1 VNASLLGNALPAWLP
16 PSALSFKKRAKPD
29 PAARGRRAVGGWLR
43 QLGGVGAKLV
53 AEMRELA
60 RLRGAGGGQTEA
72 APVDINLGWVLV
84 RRATRWMVALR
95 VRLAAE
101 NAAARLK
108 IEPPAPMF
116 EAAEADA
123 KPAGRRR
130 RPAGRP
136 RPAKPPVEILDGRC
150 DNCIDGIPTAAV
162 MAQVCAD
169 LGAASIVLIEP
180 DARRLVEAI
189 AAEARALLGESDV
202 ALLPAPRVMGRW
214 YGAPPAQA
222 AMAGVPPSPPAPG
235 TG

>member
-1 VNASLLGNALPAWLP
+1 
-16 PSALSFKKRAKPD
+16 
-29 PAARGRRAVGGWLR
+29 VGGWLR
-43 QLGGVGAKLV
+43 QLGEVAAKLV
-53 AEMRELA
+53 AEARELV
-60 RLRGAGGGQTEA
+60 RLRGATVGPVEA
-72 APVDINLGWVLV
+72 APIDINLGWVLV

-108 IEPPAPMF
+108 TDPPAPMF

-130 RPAGRP
+130 RAAGRP
-136 RPAKPPVEILDGRC
+136 QRARPPVEILDGRC

-169 LGAASIVLIEP
+169 LGAASTVLIEP
-180 DARRLVEAI
+180 DARRLIEGI
-189 AAEARALLGESDV
+189 AAEARALLGESTV
-202 ALLPAPRVMGRW
+202 ALLPAPRVVGRW
-214 YGAPPAQA
+214 YGQPPAQV
-222 AMAGVPPSPPAPG
+222 AMSGVVPPVSAPG

>member
-1 VNASLLGNALPAWLP
+1 
-16 PSALSFKKRAKPD
+16 
-29 PAARGRRAVGGWLR
+29 VGGWLR
-43 QLGGVGAKLV
+43 QLGDLGAKLV

-60 RLRGAGGGQTEA
+60 RLRAVATRQVEA
-72 APVDINLGWVLV
+72 APIDINLGWVLV

-95 VRLAAE
+95 VRLATE

-108 IEPPAPMF
+108 TEPPAPMF

-130 RPAGRP
+130 RGAARP
-136 RPAKPPVEILDGRC
+136 RPARPPVEILDGRC

-189 AAEARALLGESDV
+189 AAEARALLGESTV

-222 AMAGVPPSPPAPG
+222 TMSGAVPPTVTPG

>member
-1 VNASLLGNALPAWLP
+1 
-16 PSALSFKKRAKPD
+16 
-29 PAARGRRAVGGWLR
+29 VGGWLR
-43 QLGGVGAKLV
+43 QLGDLGAKLV

-60 RLRGAGGGQTEA
+60 RLRAVATRQVEA
-72 APVDINLGWVLV
+72 APIDVNLGWVLV

-95 VRLAAE
+95 VRIAAE

-130 RPAGRP
+130 RPAVRP
-136 RPAKPPVEILDGRC
+136 QPAKPPVEILDGRC

-169 LGAASIVLIEP
+169 LGAASTVLIEP

-189 AAEARALLGESDV
+189 AAEARALLGESTV

-214 YGAPPAQA
+214 YGQPPAQVA
-222 AMAGVPPSPPAPG
+222 VSGVVPPVSAPG